1 MQERPEPRLV
11 DDVATLK
18 ALADPVRLAILSV
31 LRRHDPQPLTAK
43 ELATELDEPQTKLY
57 RHLKQLEKVEL
68 IEVAGTRLVSGIV
81 ESRYRARQTGLSL
94 APSIFAAGTPE
105 RPEALAALLAAMDAF
120 RRDFEQDFL
129 NDRIDLTLPED
140 GAPGFFAHSTFRL
153 TPSTRP
159 GCAWG
164 CASCWPRRP
173 ATRWAPGRTGWRSS
187 SSPSSTAGSRS
198 AAVRVVRRRH
208 QRVARLTG
216 R

>member
-153 TPSTRP
+153 TPEHAARLRV
-159 GCAWG
+159 GLRELLAE
-164 CASCWPRRP
+164 
-173 ATRWAPGRTGWRSS
+173 ATRDEVGPGEDGVEVKLFAILYGGQ
-187 SSPSSTAGSRS
+187 P
-198 AAVRVVRRRH
+198 
-208 QRVARLTG
+208 
-216 R
+216 